1 MKKEDL
7 IQLGLTEE
15 QAEKVVKL
23 HSEELD
29 GSFVPKSR
37 FNEVNEENKSLK
49 QTVSERDK
57 QLEDLSKTAG
67 DSEELKKQIETLKTA
82 NSEAL
87 KKHEKEM
94 AQLRLDNAIDSAL
107 ASAGARNVRA
117 VRGLIDASGFK
128 LSDKGEVAG
137 LSEAIE
143 AVKQSDGYLFVSPDN
158 QSFKGFQPGE
168 SQGSPSEQVD
178 TSKMTYSETVAYLAA
193 NPGATI

>member
-57 QLEDLSKTAG
+57 QLEDLGKTAG

-107 ASAGARNVRA
+107 ASAGAKNVRA

-137 LSEAIE
+137 LTRAT
-143 AVKQSDGYLFVSPDN
+143 LT
-158 QSFKGFQPGE
+158 
-168 SQGSPSEQVD
+168 
-178 TSKMTYSETVAYLAA
+178 TSVM
-193 NPGATI
+193 

>member
-29 GSFVPKSR
+29 VSFVPKSR

-87 KKHEKEM
+87 
-94 AQLRLDNAIDSAL
+94 
-107 ASAGARNVRA
+107 
-117 VRGLIDASGFK
+117 
-128 LSDKGEVAG
+128 
-137 LSEAIE
+137 
-143 AVKQSDGYLFVSPDN
+143 
-158 QSFKGFQPGE
+158 
-168 SQGSPSEQVD
+168 
-178 TSKMTYSETVAYLAA
+178 
-193 NPGATI
+193 